1 MLSQR
6 EEEAMMRPTGPSDA
20 TDALIPPRTGQG
32 STVDGTTPET
42 LTRSPVLLSVD
53 RLHKRFPVR
62 IGLYSKAYVSA
73 VDNVSF
79 TVEAGTTLGIV
90 GESGCG
96 KSTTAR
102 LVVGLI
108 APDAGTVAFEGVDVQ
123 TLTGLRQKTLRRN
136 MQMVFQDPY
145 SALNPRMSIGESIA
159 FPLRAHG
166 YSKSEQRERTG
177 ILLAQVGLHPN
188 HASYYPHQMSGGQ
201 RQRVNIARALALEP
215 RLVIADEAVSA
226 LDKSVQAQVL
236 NLLTDLQEQLKL
248 TYIFI
253 SHDLN
258 VVQYVSDHV
267 LVMYLGQVV
276 EHCTPEALYAEPL
289 HPYTKVLLASIPD
302 VNPDQPPAAAFEGE
316 IPSALSPPSGCRFRT
331 RCATAMPICTVE
343 RPPLIQERPGHFV
356 ACHLYGP
363 SAPAGPGEEKTVAA
377 S

>member
-1 MLSQR
+1 MT
-6 EEEAMMRPTGPSDA
+6 MHTGHSGD
-20 TDALIPPRTGQG
+20 TDASTPPRTGWG
-32 STVDGTTPET
+32 RASGWATHSPET
-42 LTRSPVLLSVD
+42 LQQSHVLLNVHGL
-53 RLHKRFPVR
+53 RKRFPVR
-62 IGLYSKAYVSA
+62 TGLCSKAYVSA

-102 LVVGLI
+102 LILGLTE
-108 APDAGTVAFEGVDVQ
+108 PDAGTVAFEGVDVQ
-123 TLTGLRQKTLRRN
+123 TLTGPRRKTLRRN

-159 FPLRAHG
+159 FPLRVHG

-177 ILLAQVGLHPN
+177 ILLDQVGLHPN

-236 NLLTDLQEQLKL
+236 NLLTDLQERLQL

-258 VVQYVSDHV
+258 VVQYMSDRV

-276 EHCTPEALYAEPL
+276 EHCTPAGLYAAPL
-289 HPYTKVLLASIPD
+289 HPYTKALLASIPD
-302 VNPDQPPAAAFEGE
+302 VNPDQPLAAQLEGE
-316 IPSALSPPSGCRFRT
+316 IPSPLSPPSGCQFRT
-331 RCATAMPICTVE
+331 RCPAVMPICAAE
-343 RPPLIQERPGHFV
+343 RPQMIQERPGHFV

-363 SAPAGPGEEKTVAA
+363 SAPAGTGEEKTVAA
-377 S
+377 